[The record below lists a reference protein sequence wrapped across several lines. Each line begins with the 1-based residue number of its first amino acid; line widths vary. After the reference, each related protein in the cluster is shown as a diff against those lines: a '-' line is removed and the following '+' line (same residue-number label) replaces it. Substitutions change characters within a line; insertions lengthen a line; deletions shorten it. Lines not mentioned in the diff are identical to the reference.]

1 MSVKRDHEPVGFSL
15 MRFGVRQP
23 SYRDLRAAISALF
36 GYGLPFIGALLL
48 IKVIVNSYG
57 SSAFGLYTFAFGVAV
72 AVRIAVFNVAQPV
85 LIRFFQEAMENGDS
99 RNLIRNFC
107 YVTGFI
113 GLIGLVLYISVSG
126 QADSCASLGGGKC
139 TISYIGVGLILGAG
153 LGGSSVIAE
162 LDNAMANRQRGTV
175 FLCMI
180 PAIQI
185 LIVAVFKALDYNIQ
199 SCILASSIS
208 LILLTVLNSYL
219 LLRSASNI
227 SIIEGFSR
235 REFHQRMIGFAAGLT
250 LWIVP
255 TLITKTSD
263 RLLFS
268 AYLSARELAS
278 YAICVTLTQNVF
290 GAINTILT
298 RYFNPTIFGSLND
311 SGEDRSVDSHNAVD
325 RMSKIVLALG
335 FGVVIVYFFSA
346 NLILRIIADSTVA
359 KAGWLLPLI
368 GFAAI
373 FQAAADVQALH
384 GQIKRRTRPFFY
396 ARSVAAVALFA
407 LAFIL
412 IPRYGLLGA
421 GLTTSATFMIGA
433 AANYCA
439 ARFIKRSYIRSL

>member
-1 MSVKRDHEPVGFSL
+1 MRVKKNHGSVGFNS
-15 MRFGVRQP
+15 MRFAIRQISYTKVRA
-23 SYRDLRAAISALF
+23 SLSMLF

-48 IKVIVNSYG
+48 IKIIVYSYG

-85 LIRFFQEAMENGDS
+85 LIRFFQEAKDNGDS
-99 RNLIRNFC
+99 HNLISKFC
-107 YVTGFI
+107 YVMIFIGFI
-113 GLIGLVLYISVSG
+113 GLILYISTSSHAVICS
-126 QADSCASLGGGKC
+126 SLDNRSC
-139 TISYIGVGLILGAG
+139 TISYIGVGIILGAG

-162 LDNAMANRQRGTV
+162 LDNAMANRQRGTI
-175 FLCMI
+175 FLCLI

-185 LIVAVFKALDYNIQ
+185 LIVAIFRKLDFGIQLCVLTSAIALVT
-199 SCILASSIS
+199 LAV
-208 LILLTVLNSYL
+208 TNSYL
-219 LLRSASNI
+219 LLRSAPNVLVI
-227 SIIEGFSR
+227 GRFPH
-235 REFHQRMIGFAAGLT
+235 REFHRRMIGFAAGLT

-268 AYLSARELAS
+268 VYLSARELAS

-298 RYFNPTIFGSLND
+298 RYFNPIIFGSLND
-311 SGEDRSVDSHNAVD
+311 SGIDRSIASHNAVD

-335 FGVVIVYFFSA
+335 CGIVIVYFFGA
-346 NLILRIIADSTVA
+346 NLILQIIADSTVA

-396 ARSVAAVALFA
+396 ARSVAAISLFA

-421 GLTTSATFMIGA
+421 GLTTSATFMISA
-433 AANYCA
+433 AANYWA
-439 ARFIKRSYIRSL
+439 AYYVKRHK